1 MPRDAIRVDEAV
13 VPEQPRPAPDPV
25 TDPDDRGAYEV
36 SGSDPTPAPPAQR
49 VVAFGA
55 GGMCPSC
62 QAPLERSAL
71 VCVAC
76 GYDLRTGRRL
86 ADEPAAAPAAATRA
100 PVLPPRIDSGA
111 IIEQVDQ
118 SWLWAGKGWEL
129 ILTPILIAVGITLM
143 FVQAMRYGEE
153 PRTLLEALP
162 GVATELIASMGLMLA
177 AVFVAALIVEDA
189 FVADAWWRIILKVG
203 AIGLI
208 PGPLGAI
215 VGAAI
220 GDINGDIASVFTTI
234 ILYAGLF
241 SLLFRWNVLYMA
253 ACVLVIWVIRTGV
266 TYTLFKLQGI
276 RSSSWI

>member
-13 VPEQPRPAPDPV
+13 LSELPRPAPDPV
-25 TDPDDRGAYEV
+25 TDADDRGAYEV
-36 SGSDPTPAPPAQR
+36 SADEAPPAPLPKR
-49 VVAFGA
+49 VVSFGA

-86 ADEPAAAPAAATRA
+86 ADEPVPAPAAPMHVPA
-100 PVLPPRIDSGA
+100 LPPRIDSGA
-111 IIEQVDQ
+111 IVEQTDQ

-143 FVQAMRYGEE
+143 FVQAMRYGAES
-153 PRTLLEALP
+153 RTLLEALP
-162 GVATELIASMGLMLA
+162 GVATELVASMGLMLA
-177 AVFVAALIVEDA
+177 AIFVAALVVEDA
-189 FVADAWWRIILKVG
+189 FVGDAWWKTILKVG

-215 VGAAI
+215 VGASI
-220 GDINGDIASVFTTI
+220 GDINGDIASVFTTL

-241 SLLFRWNVLYMA
+241 WLLFRWNVLYMA
-253 ACVLVIWVIRTGV
+253 ACVLIIWVIRTGV
-266 TYTLFKLQGI
+266 AYTLFKLQGM
-276 RSSSWI
+276 RSNSWV